1 MAFFSSQAD
10 AAAGPRVSVLV
21 RSMDRPSLDAV
32 LDAIARQRCDG
43 IEVIVVA
50 ACGPGHRRL
59 PDRCGPFP
67 LRLVTPPAPLAR
79 PAAANAALEHA
90 GGQWLLFLDDDDSID
105 DNHVA
110 RLLTALQADASHG
123 VAYAGVRLVDAQGR
137 SRGVLDEPFDSAR
150 LWLANYLPI
159 HAVMFSRGFV
169 DAGLRF
175 DASLPVYEDWDFWR
189 QLAQHGPF
197 LHVAGISATYR
208 LVGDS
213 GLSQEG
219 DPAQV
224 RRWREDVYRKWLPQ
238 LDSAGLERLAAAA
251 EHLRGD
257 ARAATAAMRRAQ
269 GEFESKR
276 IEALGLH
283 AQLDNA
289 KQARAA
295 ADRRHADAQAETG
308 RALAALEEA
317 RADLGAVRSALEASR
332 AALEDTRAALASERA
347 EAAALR
353 RHAEALQTQ
362 LQSALATYGLLE
374 QGYHQVTTSLSW
386 RLTSPLR
393 WTRGWTD
400 PARRNEAA
408 RRLLR
413 GTARRLPVSPRARQM
428 VKVRL
433 ASSPWG
439 APLLGWLAPTA
450 AVPDTPANA
459 TPPTPALDKEAVRA
473 EAEQDLGAFL
483 ARGERLVFVASAQP
497 RVSVVVVL
505 YNQAGL
511 SLLCLQALAELRDPG
526 LELIIVDNASSDRM
540 PQLLARVD
548 GAQVLRQSTNL
559 GFLRA
564 VNLAA
569 AQARGKYLLLLN
581 NDAVVF
587 PETIARAAARLD
599 AEPDAGAVGGP
610 ILLWD
615 GRLQEAGSIV
625 WNDGSCLGYG
635 RGDSPDA
642 GPYRYLRDVD
652 YCSGAFLM
660 VRRALFERLG
670 RFDDVFAPAYYEESD
685 FCVRL
690 WEAGHRIVYDPSVRV
705 RHFEFAS
712 DAGSGRALALQVRNR
727 ERFVARHPD
736 FLAAR
741 PAPAPAHLLLARER
755 LAPGTR
761 RVLFIDDRVPL
772 PWLGQGYP
780 RAASFVRSLIDAG
793 AAVTHYPLQFP
804 HEDWEDVYQALPE
817 RCEVMLDHGLARIAT
832 FLEARAGLYD
842 TIVVSRPHNMEVID
856 AIRARQPAWFE
867 GCRVVYDAEALFSLR
882 DIEKARVLG
891 TAPPEEEQHRMIDAE
906 MALARNADGI
916 VTVSEAE
923 ARHFRAA
930 GHAHVHVLGHAIE
943 PCPTTND
950 FGLRRGF
957 LFVGAIG
964 ADDTPNT
971 DSLLWFV
978 RQCWPE
984 IVRAL
989 GDKARLDIVGPCDS
1003 ESVRA
1008 LASASVR
1015 VHGRVADLAPF
1026 FEHARVFIV
1035 PTRFAAGIPH
1045 KAHEAAA
1052 RGLPMVVSP
1061 LIAGQLGWQDCVA
1074 VGATPAQFGE
1084 ACVRM
1089 HQDAAQWRA
1098 CRAALL
1104 RAVVQ
1109 DCSPAA
1115 FTAAVARAVGLACDD
1130 PVQRP
1135 LDIAA

>member
-1 MAFFSSQAD
+1 MSFPSP
-10 AAAGPRVSVLV
+10 AAGIDGNTRARVSVLV
-21 RSMDRPSLDAV
+21 RSMDRPSLAAA
-32 LDAIARQRCDG
+32 LDAIAQQRCAG

-50 ACGPGHRRL
+50 ACGPGHRAL
-59 PDRCGPFP
+59 PDHCGPFP
-67 LRLVTPPAPLAR
+67 LRQVVTGSPLSR
-79 PAAANAALEHA
+79 PAAANAALA
-90 GGQWLLFLDDDDSID
+90 NASGDWLLFLDDDDTMEPD
-105 DNHVA
+105 HVG
-110 RLLTALQADASHG
+110 RLLAALEADASRPS
-123 VAYAGVRLVDAQGR
+123 VAYGGVRLVDAEGR
-137 SRGVLDEPFDSAR
+137 PQGVLDEAFDAGR

-159 HAVMFSRGFV
+159 HAVLFSRRFI

-175 DASLPVYEDWDFWR
+175 DETLPVYEDWDFWLH
-189 QLAQHGPF
+189 LAQQGPF
-197 LHVAGISATYR
+197 LHVPGTSATYR
-208 LVGDS
+208 LAGHS
-213 GLSQEG
+213 GLGQQA
-219 DPAQV
+219 DAQQV
-224 RRWREDVYRKWLPQ
+224 RRWREAVYQRWLPR
-238 LDSAGLERLAAAA
+238 LDARRLEQLAAAA
-251 EHLRGD
+251 EHARGD
-257 ARAATAAMRRAQ
+257 AQAAGAAMRRAQ
-269 GEFESKR
+269 AEFEAKCA
-276 IEALGLH
+276 EADDLH
-283 AQLDNA
+283 ARLDRTQRTLA
-289 KQARAA
+289 QADQRQAEAEAA
-295 ADRRHADAQAETG
+295 LHRRLAAVQADRDRAHAMLDDA
-308 RALAALEEA
+308 
-317 RADLGAVRSALEASR
+317 
-332 AALEDTRAALASERA
+332 RAALAAERA
-347 EAAALR
+347 DAAALR
-353 RHAEALQTQ
+353 RHAEAVQAQ
-362 LQSALATYGLLE
+362 LQASLATYAQLE
-374 QGYHQVTTSLSW
+374 QGYRAVTNSLSW
-386 RLTSPLR
+386 RATAPLR
-393 WTRGWTD
+393 WTRAWAD
-400 PARRNEAA
+400 PAQRSDAA

-413 GTARRLPVSPRARQM
+413 GTARRLPVSPRARQQL
-428 VKVRL
+428 KVRL
-433 ASSPWG
+433 ATSSWG
-439 APLLGWLAPTA
+439 APLLGWLAPPTTA
-450 AVPDTPANA
+450 SAEAPAGPTA
-459 TPPTPALDKEAVRA
+459 TPPLDKEAVRA
-473 EAEQDLGAFL
+473 EAERSLDAFL
-483 ARGERLVFVASAQP
+483 AGNERLRFAAP
-497 RVSVVVVL
+497 AEPTVSVVVVL

-511 SLLCLQALAELRDPG
+511 SLLCLQALAALGDPG

-540 PQLLARVD
+540 PQLLQRLD
-548 GAQVLRQSTNL
+548 GAQVLPQRENL

-569 AQARGKYLLLLN
+569 AHARGQYLLLLN

-587 PETIARAAARLD
+587 PDTIARAVARLQ

-670 RFDDVFAPAYYEESD
+670 RFDEVFAPAYYEESD

-690 WEAGHRIVYDPSVRV
+690 WEAGHRIVYDPAVRV

-727 ERFVARHPD
+727 ERFVARHPA
-736 FLAAR
+736 FLAER
-741 PAPAPAHLLLARER
+741 PAPDLAHVLQARER
-755 LAPGTR
+755 LAPGAR

-780 RAASFVRSLIDAG
+780 RAASFVRALVDAG

-804 HEDWEDVYQALPE
+804 HEDWGDVYRALPE
-817 RCEVMLDHGLARIAT
+817 RCEVMLDHGLARIAG
-832 FLEARAGLYD
+832 FLESRAGLYD

-891 TAPPEEEQHRMIDAE
+891 TPPPPEAQQRMVDAE
-906 MALARNADGI
+906 MALARGADGI

-923 ARHFRAA
+923 ARHFRQA
-930 GHAHVHVLGHAIE
+930 GHAHVHVLGHAIQ
-943 PCPTTND
+943 PCPTTNG
-950 FGLRRGF
+950 FGPRRGF

-978 RQCWPE
+978 RECWPAIE
-984 IVRAL
+984 RAL
-989 GDKARLDIVGPCDS
+989 GDGARLDLVGPCDS

-1008 LASASVR
+1008 LASPAIR
-1015 VHGRVADLAPF
+1015 VHGRVDDLTPF
-1026 FEHARVFIV
+1026 FEQARVFIV

-1061 LIAGQLGWQDCVA
+1061 LIATQLGWGDRVPA
-1074 VGATPAQFGE
+1074 PATPAAFGE

-1089 HQDAAQWRA
+1089 HEDATQWAA

-1104 RAVVQ
+1104 RAVEQ

-1115 FTAAVARAVGLACDD
+1115 FVAAAARAAGLPAPAGNCN
-1130 PVQRP
+1130 PVS
-1135 LDIAA
+1135 IAA

>member
-1 MAFFSSQAD
+1 MSPPSPAGGAH
-10 AAAGPRVSVLV
+10 AGPRVSVLV
-21 RSMDRPSLDAV
+21 RSMDRPSLAAV
-32 LDAIARQRCDG
+32 FDAIARQRCSD
-43 IEVIVVA
+43 IEVVVVA
-50 ACGPGHRRL
+50 ACGPGHRPL
-59 PDRCGPFP
+59 PGHCGPFP
-67 LRLVTPPAPLAR
+67 LRLVSTGAALSR
-79 PAAANAALEHA
+79 PAAANAALAHA
-90 GGQWLLFLDDDDSID
+90 AGEWLLFLDDDDTID
-105 DNHVA
+105 ADHID
-110 RLLTALQADASHG
+110 RLLTALQADASHA
-123 VAYAGVRLVDAQGR
+123 VAYAGVRLVDAEGR
-137 SRGVLDEPFDSAR
+137 PRGVLDEAFDPTR

-159 HAVMFSRGFV
+159 HAVLFSRRFV

-175 DASLPVYEDWDFWR
+175 DETLPVYEDWDFWQ
-189 QLAQHGPF
+189 QLAQQDPF
-197 LHVAGISATYR
+197 LHVPGVSATYR

-213 GLSQEG
+213 GLSQAG
-219 DPAQV
+219 DPQDV
-224 RRWREDVYRKWLPQ
+224 RRWREAVYRRWLPR
-238 LDSAGLERLAAAA
+238 LDAGQLERLAAAA
-251 EHLRGD
+251 EHARGD
-257 ARAATAAMRRAQ
+257 AQAAAMAMRQAQAEFEAKRAEALDLHRQLDQAQRAQ
-269 GEFESKR
+269 
-276 IEALGLH
+276 A
-283 AQLDNA
+283 D
-289 KQARAA
+289 
-295 ADRRHADAQAETG
+295 ADRRHTAEQAAARDRLDSAQAE
-308 RALAALEEA
+308 LAAA
-317 RADLGAVRSALEASR
+317 RSQ
-332 AALEDTRAALASERA
+332 LEDTRSSLADERA
-347 EAAALR
+347 EASALR
-353 RHAEALQTQ
+353 RHAEALQAQ
-362 LQSALATYGLLE
+362 LQDARAAYAQLE
-374 QGYHQVTTSLSW
+374 QGYRAVTASLSW
-386 RLTSPLR
+386 QLTAPLR
-393 WTRGWTD
+393 WTRAWAD
-400 PARRNEAA
+400 PAQRNDAL

-413 GTARRLPVSPRARQM
+413 GTSRRLPVSPRARQQL
-428 VKVRL
+428 KVRL
-433 ASSPWG
+433 ASHGWS
-439 APLLGWLAPTA
+439 APLLGWLAPPA
-450 AVPDTPANA
+450 AVPAEASPGAPPA
-459 TPPTPALDKEAVRA
+459 PPPLDKEAVRA
-473 EAEQDLGAFL
+473 EAERSLDAFL
-483 ARGERLVFVASAQP
+483 ASNERLRFASPAQP
-497 RVSVVVVL
+497 TVSVVVVL

-511 SLLCLQALAELRDPG
+511 SLLCLQALAALRDPG

-540 PQLLARVD
+540 PQLLARLD
-548 GAQVLRQSTNL
+548 GARLLPQSENL

-569 AQARGKYLLLLN
+569 AQARGQYLLLLN

-587 PETIARAAARLD
+587 PDTIARAVARLD

-670 RFDDVFAPAYYEESD
+670 RFDEVFAPAYYEESD

-727 ERFVARHPD
+727 ERFVARHPA

-741 PAPAPAHLLLARER
+741 PAPDLAHLLQARER

-780 RAASFVRSLIDAG
+780 RAASFVRALVDAG

-804 HEDWEDVYQALPE
+804 HEDWTDVYRALPE
-817 RCEVMLDHGLARIAT
+817 RCEVMLDHGLARIAA

-842 TIVVSRPHNMEVID
+842 SIVVSRPHNMEVID
-856 AIRARQPAWFE
+856 AIRARQPDWFA
-867 GCRVVYDAEALFSLR
+867 GCRVIYDAEALFSLR

-891 TAPPEEEQHRMIDAE
+891 TAPPPQEQQRMVDAE
-906 MALARNADGI
+906 MALARGADGI

-923 ARHFRAA
+923 ARHFRQA
-930 GHAHVHVLGHAIE
+930 GHTHVHVLGHAIE
-943 PCPTTND
+943 PRPTAND
-950 FGLRRGF
+950 FGRRRGF

-978 RQCWPE
+978 RECWPG
-984 IVRAL
+984 IVQAL

-1003 ESVRA
+1003 ASVRA
-1008 LASASVR
+1008 LASPAIR
-1015 VHGRVADLAPF
+1015 VHGRIDDLTPF
-1026 FEHARVFIV
+1026 FERARVFIV

-1061 LIAGQLGWQDCVA
+1061 LIATQLGWASSVG
-1074 VGATPAQFGE
+1074 VGATPAQFSE
-1084 ACVRM
+1084 ACVRL
-1089 HQDAAQWRA
+1089 HQDASDWSV

-1104 RAVVQ
+1104 RAVEQ

-1115 FTAAVARAVGLACDD
+1115 FAAAAARAVGLV
-1130 PVQRP
+1130 PVAAGRSP
-1135 LDIAA
+1135 LGIAA

>member
-1 MAFFSSQAD
+1 MSFPSSLAD
-10 AAAGPRVSVLV
+10 AASGPRVSVLV
-21 RSMDRPSLDAV
+21 RSMDRPSLAAA
-32 LDAIARQRCDG
+32 LEAIARQRCDG

-50 ACGPGHRRL
+50 ACGPGHRTL

-67 LRLVTPPAPLAR
+67 LRQVTPPAPLAR

-90 GGQWLLFLDDDDSID
+90 AGAWLLFLDDDDSID

-110 RLLTALQADASHG
+110 RLLAALQADASHA
-123 VAYAGVRLVDAQGR
+123 VAYAGVRLVDGQGR
-137 SRGVLDEPFDSAR
+137 SRGVLDEPFDPER

-159 HAVMFSRGFV
+159 HAVMFSRRFV

-175 DASLPVYEDWDFWR
+175 DDRLPVYEDWDFWR

-197 LHVAGISATYR
+197 LHVAGTSATYR

-213 GLSQEG
+213 GLSQAG

-238 LDSAGLERLAAAA
+238 LDAAGLERLAAAA

-257 ARAATAAMRRAQ
+257 ARAAAAAMRRAQ
-269 GEFESKR
+269 DEFEAKR

-283 AQLDNA
+283 AQLDGA
-289 KQARAA
+289 ERARAD
-295 ADRRHADAQAETG
+295 ADRRHAETRRTLDAT
-308 RALAALEEA
+308 
-317 RADLGAVRSALEASR
+317 RADLDATRSALDAVR
-332 AALEDTRAALASERA
+332 ATLDDTRAALASERA
-347 EAAALR
+347 ETGALR
-353 RHAEALQTQ
+353 RHAEALHAQ
-362 LQSALATYGLLE
+362 LQAALAAYGQLE
-374 QGYHQVTTSLSW
+374 QGYRQVTASLSW
-386 RLTSPLR
+386 RLTTPLR
-393 WTRGWTD
+393 WTRGWAD

-413 GTARRLPVSPRARQM
+413 GTSQRLPVSPRARQL

-433 ASSPWG
+433 ASSRWG
-439 APLLGWLAPTA
+439 APLLGWLAPPA
-450 AVPDTPANA
+450 AVAEAPANA
-459 TPPTPALDKEAVRA
+459 APATPPLDKEAVRA
-473 EAEQDLGAFL
+473 EAEQALGAFL
-483 ARGERLVFVASAQP
+483 DRGERLAFAAPAQP
-497 RVSVVVVL
+497 AVSVVVVL

-548 GAQVLRQSTNL
+548 GAQVLRQSENL

-690 WEAGHRIVYDPSVRV
+690 WEAGHRIVYDPAVRV

-727 ERFVARHPD
+727 ERFVARHPA

-741 PAPAPAHLLLARER
+741 PAPDTAHLLLARER

-780 RAASFVRSLIDAG
+780 RAASFVRSLVDAG

-804 HEDWEDVYQALPE
+804 HEDWDDVYQALPE
-817 RCEVMLDHGLARIAT
+817 RCEVMLDHGLARIAA

-891 TAPPEEEQHRMIDAE
+891 TAPPPEEQRRMIDAE

-943 PCPTTND
+943 PCPTAND

-978 RQCWPE
+978 RECWPG
-984 IVRAL
+984 IARAL

-1008 LASASVR
+1008 LASEWIR
-1015 VHGRVADLAPF
+1015 VHGRVADLTPF
-1026 FEHARVFIV
+1026 FERARVFIV

-1061 LIAGQLGWQDCVA
+1061 LIAGQLGWESRVT
-1074 VGATPAQFGE
+1074 VGAAPAQFSE
-1084 ACVRM
+1084 ACVRL
-1089 HQDAAQWRA
+1089 HQDATQWRD

-1104 RAVVQ
+1104 RAVEQ

-1115 FTAAVARAVGLACDD
+1115 FTAAVARAVGIAPAD
-1130 PVQRP
+1130 PARRP

>member
-1 MAFFSSQAD
+1 MPLPSPIAD
-10 AAAGPRVSVLV
+10 VPGRPRVSVLV
-21 RSMDRPSLDAV
+21 RSMDRPSLDEA

-50 ACGPGHRRL
+50 ACGPGHRTL
-59 PDRCGPFP
+59 PARCGPFP
-67 LRLVTPPAPLAR
+67 LRQVNPPAPLAR
-79 PAAANAALEHA
+79 AAAANAALEHA
-90 GGQWLLFLDDDDSID
+90 AGRWLLFLDDDDSID
-105 DNHVA
+105 EDHVG
-110 RLLTALQADASHG
+110 RLLAALQADASQHA

-137 SRGVLDEPFDSAR
+137 SRGVLDEAFDPVR
-150 LWLANYLPI
+150 LWLGNYLPI
-159 HAVMFSRGFV
+159 HAVMFSRRFV
-169 DAGLRF
+169 DEGLRF
-175 DASLPVYEDWDFWR
+175 DESLPDYEDWDFWQ
-189 QLAQHGPF
+189 QLAQRGPF
-197 LHVAGISATYR
+197 LHVAGASATYR

-213 GLSQEG
+213 GLSQAG
-219 DPAQV
+219 DPGQV
-224 RRWREDVYRKWLPQ
+224 RRWREDIYRKWLPR
-238 LDSAGLERLAAAA
+238 LDAGQLERLAAAA

-257 ARAATAAMRRAQ
+257 AQAAGDAMRRAQ
-269 GEFESKR
+269 DEFEAKR
-276 IEALGLH
+276 AEALGLH
-283 AQLDNA
+283 ERLDHE
-289 KQARAA
+289 QR
-295 ADRRHADAQAETG
+295 
-308 RALAALEEA
+308 A
-317 RADLGAVRSALEASR
+317 RADAERRQAEAEAAARSQLEAAR
-332 AALEDTRAALASERA
+332 ALLEDTRATLEAERA

-353 RHAEALQTQ
+353 RHAEAVQAQ
-362 LQSALATYGLLE
+362 LQSALAAYARLE
-374 QGYHQVTTSLSW
+374 QGYRDITASLSW
-386 RLTSPLR
+386 RVTAPLR
-393 WTRGWTD
+393 WARSWAD
-400 PARRNEAA
+400 PVQRSDAA

-413 GTARRLPVSPRARQM
+413 GAARRLPVSPRARQLA
-428 VKVRL
+428 KVRL
-433 ASSPWG
+433 ASSRW
-439 APLLGWLAPTA
+439 APLLGWLAPPA
-450 AVPDTPANA
+450 AVADVPAGA
-459 TPPTPALDKEAVRA
+459 LPAAPPLDKEAVRA
-473 EAEQDLGAFL
+473 EAEQALGTFL
-483 ARGERLVFVASAQP
+483 ERGDRLVFATAARP
-497 RVSVVVVL
+497 TVSVVVVL

-511 SLLCLQALAELRDPG
+511 SLLCLQALAALRDPG
-526 LELIIVDNASSDRM
+526 LEPIIVDNASSDRV
-540 PQLLARVD
+540 PQLLSRID
-548 GAQVLRQSTNL
+548 GAHVLQQSENL

-569 AQARGKYLLLLN
+569 GHASGQYLLLLN

-587 PETIARAAARLD
+587 PDTIARATARLD
-599 AEPDAGAVGGP
+599 AQADAGAVGGP

-625 WNDGSCLGYG
+625 WRDGSCLGYG

-642 GPYRYLRDVD
+642 GPYRYVRDVD

-670 RFDDVFAPAYYEESD
+670 RFDEVFAPAYYEESD

-690 WEAGHRIVYDPSVRV
+690 WEAGHRIVYDPAVRV

-727 ERFVARHPD
+727 ERFVARHPA

-741 PAPAPAHLLLARER
+741 PAPDVANLLQARER

-780 RAASFVRSLIDAG
+780 RAASFVRALVDAG

-804 HEDWEDVYQALPE
+804 HEDWDDVYQALPE
-817 RCEVMLDHGLARIAT
+817 RCEVMLDHGLARIGA

-856 AIRARQPAWFE
+856 AIRARQPDWFK

-891 TAPPEEEQHRMIDAE
+891 TALPPAEQQRLIDAE
-906 MALARNADGI
+906 MALARGADGI

-930 GHAHVHVLGHAIE
+930 GHAHVHVLGHAVA
-943 PCPTTND
+943 PCPTAND

-978 RQCWPE
+978 RQCWPD
-984 IVRAL
+984 IARSL
-989 GDKARLDIVGPCDS
+989 GDGARLDIVGPCDS

-1008 LASASVR
+1008 LASPAIR

-1026 FEHARVFIV
+1026 FDRARVFIV

-1061 LIAGQLGWQDCVA
+1061 LIATQLGWDDSVA
-1074 VGATPAQFGE
+1074 TGATPAQFAA
-1084 ACVRM
+1084 ACVRL
-1089 HQDAAQWRA
+1089 HQDALQWRA
-1098 CRAALL
+1098 CRTALL
-1104 RAVVQ
+1104 HAVEQ

-1115 FTAAVARAVGLACDD
+1115 FKAAAARAVGLAAADAAA
-1130 PVQRP
+1130 P
-1135 LDIAA
+1135 LGMAA

>member
-1 MAFFSSQAD
+1 MSFPSSVAD
-10 AAAGPRVSVLV
+10 VAAAPRVSVLV
-21 RSMDRPSLDAV
+21 RSMDRPSLDEA
-32 LDAIARQRCDG
+32 LDAVARQRCDG
-43 IEVIVVA
+43 IEVVVVA
-50 ACGPGHRRL
+50 ACGPGHRTL
-59 PDRCGPFP
+59 PARCGPFP
-67 LRLVTPPAPLAR
+67 LRQVNPPAPLAR
-79 PAAANAALEHA
+79 AAAANAALEHA
-90 GGQWLLFLDDDDSID
+90 AGQWLVFLDDDDSID
-105 DNHVA
+105 EDHVG
-110 RLLTALQADASHG
+110 RLLAALQADGSHA
-123 VAYAGVRLVDAQGR
+123 VAYAGVRLVDAQG
-137 SRGVLDEPFDSAR
+137 SPRGVLDESFDPVR

-159 HAVMFSRGFV
+159 HAVMFSRRFV
-169 DAGLRF
+169 DEGLRF
-175 DASLPVYEDWDFWR
+175 DEALPVYEDWDFWQ
-189 QLAQHGPF
+189 QLAQRGPF
-197 LHVAGISATYR
+197 MHVAGASATYR

-213 GLSQEG
+213 GLSLPG
-219 DPAQV
+219 DPGQV
-224 RRWREDVYRKWLPQ
+224 RRWREDVYRKWLPR
-238 LDSAGLERLAAAA
+238 LDAGQLERLAAAA

-257 ARAATAAMRRAQ
+257 AQAARAAMRRAQ
-269 GEFESKR
+269 DEFEAKR
-276 IEALGLH
+276 AEALGLH
-283 AQLDNA
+283 ERLD
-289 KQARAA
+289 
-295 ADRRHADAQAETG
+295 HAE
-308 RALAALEEA
+308 RA
-317 RADLGAVRSALEASR
+317 RADAERRLAEAEAGARRQREAARAELDAARAL
-332 AALEDTRAALASERA
+332 LDDTRTTLETERA
-347 EAAALR
+347 EAGALR
-353 RHAEALQTQ
+353 RHAEAVQAQ
-362 LQSALATYGLLE
+362 LQAALAAYARLE
-374 QGYHQVTTSLSW
+374 QGYRGITASLSW
-386 RLTSPLR
+386 RVTAPLR
-393 WTRGWTD
+393 WMRGWAD
-400 PARRNEAA
+400 PAQRSDAA

-413 GTARRLPVSPRARQM
+413 GTARRLPVSPRARQL

-433 ASSPWG
+433 ASSRW
-439 APLLGWLAPTA
+439 APLLGWLAPPA
-450 AVPDTPANA
+450 AVADAPSGATPAA
-459 TPPTPALDKEAVRA
+459 PPLDKEAVRA
-473 EAEQDLGAFL
+473 EAEQALSAFL
-483 ARGERLVFVASAQP
+483 ERGERLVFATAAQP
-497 RVSVVVVL
+497 TVSVVVVL

-511 SLLCLQALAELRDPG
+511 SLLCLQALAALRDPG
-526 LELIIVDNASSDRM
+526 LELIIVDNASSDRV
-540 PQLLARVD
+540 PQLLSRLD
-548 GAQVLRQSTNL
+548 GAQVLRQSENL

-569 AQARGKYLLLLN
+569 GRAHGEYLLLLN

-587 PETIARAAARLD
+587 PDTIARASARLD
-599 AEPDAGAVGGP
+599 AEADAGAVGGP

-625 WNDGSCLGYG
+625 WSDGSCLGYG

-690 WEAGHRIVYDPSVRV
+690 WEAGHRIVYDPAVRV

-727 ERFVARHPD
+727 ERFVARHPA

-741 PAPAPAHLLLARER
+741 PAPDTAHVLQARER

-780 RAASFVRSLIDAG
+780 RAASFVQALVDAG

-804 HEDWEDVYQALPE
+804 HEDWDDVYQALPE
-817 RCEVMLDHGLARIAT
+817 RCEVMLDHGLARIGA

-842 TIVVSRPHNMEVID
+842 TLVVSRPHNMEVID
-856 AIRARQPAWFE
+856 ALRARQPAWFE

-891 TAPPEEEQHRMIDAE
+891 TAPPPEEQRRMIDAE

-930 GHAHVHVLGHAIE
+930 GHAQVHVLGHAVA
-943 PCPTTND
+943 PCPTAND

-978 RQCWPE
+978 RECWPD
-984 IVRAL
+984 IARTL

-1008 LASASVR
+1008 LASPAIR
-1015 VHGRVADLAPF
+1015 VHGRVADLTPF
-1026 FEHARVFIV
+1026 FERARVFIV

-1061 LIAGQLGWQDCVA
+1061 LIAAQLGWEDSVA
-1074 VGATPAQFGE
+1074 VGATPVQFGA
-1084 ACVRM
+1084 ACIRL
-1089 HQDAAQWRA
+1089 HQDAPHWRA
-1098 CRAALL
+1098 CRSALL
-1104 RAVVQ
+1104 RAVEH

-1115 FTAAVARAVGLACDD
+1115 FKAAAARAVGLAVADAAA
-1130 PVQRP
+1130 P
-1135 LDIAA
+1135 LDMAA